1 MDENYNTWTVPR
13 LKAYLQVSQLRS
25 IVASALSTS
34 SAMDTSLSAVVSQLN
49 FTDEDFQRV
58 EEATRGQH
66 KNATWHA
73 LRRQL
78 ITASNF
84 YRVTKKCEARSYK
97 ESNWLMYCIADR
109 TGAWPIKRHQ
119 WPAADWLGE
128 EKGKEAYCYVKQ
140 KKHVGFEVKAT
151 GLYMP
156 FLGCSSDGL
165 VSCHCPSKHS
175 DKLLEIKCPYT
186 QRLSHPTEAAKYCGC
201 EVDPDSQQWRL
212 RKTHQYYAQVQGQLT
227 LTLAMFISMLVNV
240 PIRLSLSWLV
250 RPMALSPPG
259 FFTPWL
265 YHDWLYCILGCV

>member
-97 ESNWLMYCIADR
+97 ESN
-109 TGAWPIKRHQ
+109 
-119 WPAADWLGE
+119 
-128 EKGKEAYCYVKQ
+128 
-140 KKHVGFEVKAT
+140 
-151 GLYMP
+151 
-156 FLGCSSDGL
+156 
-165 VSCHCPSKHS
+165 
-175 DKLLEIKCPYT
+175 
-186 QRLSHPTEAAKYCGC
+186 
-201 EVDPDSQQWRL
+201 
-212 RKTHQYYAQVQGQLT
+212 
-227 LTLAMFISMLVNV
+227 
-240 PIRLSLSWLV
+240 
-250 RPMALSPPG
+250 
-259 FFTPWL
+259 
-265 YHDWLYCILGCV
+265 